1 MKKNCYKEKVH
12 QKSFKSASK
21 YKKLTQLMVTLKEII
36 YLVRK
41 CACQRVRN
49 VTFLE
54 NFAYVLNEW
63 SQDGIK

>member
-1 MKKNCYKEKVH
+1 MKKNSYKEKVY
-12 QKSFKSASK
+12 QKSFKSVSK
-21 YKKLTQLMVTLKEII
+21 YKKLTQLMVTNKEITH
-36 YLVRK
+36 LLRK
-41 CACQRVRN
+41 CACQRIRN